1 MLAIALPAFP
11 SLDLYLLRNVLESE
25 KRASSRCRI
34 DILVYIE
41 AGVPRLWNLENPGTA
56 SPIA

>member
-11 SLDLYLLRNVLESE
+11 SLDVYLLRNVLESE
-25 KRASSRCRI
+25 KGGSSRCRI

-41 AGVPRLWNLENPGTA
+41 AGVPRLWKFGKPRYC
-56 SPIA
+56 